1 MDTLEDFIAS
11 RPPTAQRPLLGLTV
25 LVVEDSRFASEAL
38 RLMCLRSGAR
48 IRRADTLTH
57 ARRHLGVYRPSA
69 VIVDLGL
76 PDGSGAD
83 LIADLAGANPRV
95 DVILGMSGDPGAEQA
110 AMAAGA
116 DGFLEKPIASL
127 AVFQRSILD
136 HLPPERRPAGP
147 RVMAEDAV
155 KPDTIALHDD
165 LVMAAEALTHPERD
179 GTLAYLTQ
187 FLGSLARL
195 TEDRDLDRAVAAI
208 RETGTG
214 KGQLRRLS
222 ALIDDRLDR
231 TASL

>member
-48 IRRADTLTH
+48 IRRADTLSH

-83 LIADLAGANPRV
+83 LIKDLAGASPRV
-95 DVILGMSGDPGAEQA
+95 DVILGMSGDPGGEQA

-116 DGFLEKPIASL
+116 DGFLDKPIAGL
-127 AVFQRSILD
+127 AAFQRAILD
-136 HLPPERRPAGP
+136 HLTPERRPAGP
-147 RVMAEDAV
+147 RAVAEDAV
-155 KPDTIALHDD
+155 QPDRIALHDD
-165 LVMAAEALTHPERD
+165 LVMAAAALTHPHRD

-195 TEDRDLDRAVAAI
+195 TEDRDLDQAVAAI
-208 RETGTG
+208 RDTGTG
-214 KGQLRRLS
+214 QGQLRRLS
-222 ALIDDRLDR
+222 AVIDDRLDR
-231 TASL
+231 TANL